1 MFNVTRKVSFSV
13 AIALTVGWG
22 IFFLLFLT
30 SSNTLL
36 EAQQIDGERAVP
48 LPPGVRLNVQV
59 DKRIYRGGD
68 TILIAVRNDSRI
80 PVWIK
85 TAEDCP
91 SAWWAIERLDD
102 DGETW
107 RAVSLTKKPCAMNG
121 IIKFTNHTL
130 NTDVWMA
137 FVPGPQVGEVLINP
151 PTGTYRVVMPYIKGK
166 VVTIDNW
173 TPQTLSKAF
182 STAFTIQ

>member
-30 SSNTLL
+30 SSNTLF
-36 EAQQIDGERAVP
+36 EAQQIDGERTIA
-48 LPPGVRLNVQV
+48 LPASIRINVQV
-59 DKRIYRGGD
+59 DKKIYRGGD
-68 TILIAVRNDSRI
+68 TVLIAVRNDSRI

-85 TAEDCP
+85 IAESCP

-107 RAVSLTKKPCAMNG
+107 RGVSLSKKECALSS
-121 IIKFTNHTL
+121 IVKFTNHSL
-130 NTDVWMA
+130 NTDAWMA
-137 FVPGPQVGEVLINP
+137 LVPGPQVGEVLINP

-166 VVTIDNW
+166 AVTVDNW
-173 TPQTLSKAF
+173 IPQGLFKAASTP
-182 STAFTIQ
+182 FTIQ